1 MKKMIIS
8 ICAVCTLLAV
18 CVMVSCEK
26 PLMVNEETE
35 VVKGNLTVTV
45 FEIAKTP
52 FESFT
57 RGIEPASARCTRRWY
72 ACKTGESDERRVG
85 IRYGIIPV
93 GRG

>member
-18 CVMVSCEK
+18 CIMVGCEK
-26 PLMVNEETE
+26 PLMVNEETD

-45 FEIAKTP
+45 FEIAK
-52 FESFT
+52 
-57 RGIEPASARCTRRWY
+57 RWY